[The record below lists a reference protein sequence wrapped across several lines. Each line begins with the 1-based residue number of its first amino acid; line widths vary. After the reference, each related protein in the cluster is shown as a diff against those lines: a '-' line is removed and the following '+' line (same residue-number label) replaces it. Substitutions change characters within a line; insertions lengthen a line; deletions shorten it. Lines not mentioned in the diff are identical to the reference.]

1 MKTEMIN
8 NEGNILPST
17 AISIK
22 VTNILTPYI
31 IRILKQKDYKKKL
44 NLINKKLMLL
54 EKKGMLNIDVE
65 RVEPK
70 IGNVVIVHDK
80 LDKDLDLPAWL
91 CRGIINSI
99 LDDMKNIYNV
109 FLPDYGIAVEL
120 QRNDFCMSS
129 TDLILDEYL
138 TYTVGLYDILPAALK
153 YNSPAQGES
162 SLLVS
167 EEWNALAIQYIKD
180 LMVASSTIYFDHLAS
195 DERGMMKF
203 LQNLVKCEKLEN
215 DIINDEIILYN
226 ISKEYKKSEETNA
239 QKESF
244 IKRMNKFK
252 GRKQLY
258 DKVRKGKE
266 KVLIYGKIKF
276 ECLQTIS
283 DLKFPAEIHKAWKS
297 LIKSFSPKKLQSYI
311 LPAIKSGLD
320 VIAIG
325 AAQSGKTLGY
335 TFAICGLLASKLDLP
350 RGVNPVALIL
360 CSSSS
365 KVLEVHSLFTE
376 FLQRYKTIES
386 VAAIN
391 GKSERSLVAEMF
403 NGCQILI
410 STPRFLTG
418 FIDQNRK
425 LLKFESLQYLILDD
439 GDVILDKYFDSISKL
454 FKKHKIIHNRELR
467 NTNGTLQIIITAK
480 HWTPQ
485 LKKMAAVLM
494 DCPYMCIAS
503 FIEATIFKSV
513 YPKMYIVNSKTKD
526 RKLLDLL
533 SNEFSKLRTVIIC
546 TNSAEAEKV
555 HKFLK
560 QSIKDI
566 LLAHEDMNLIHLQG
580 IKQCW
585 DACVSDSYPVLICT
599 DEVLSDLDITNATW
613 LIHYSISLRFKTQFN
628 FRFSTLF
635 DNLQEEKSTCK
646 VTILVDENNDIQ
658 FLSIIEIMQRINV
671 VIPQSLSENIEHI
684 RTALEKKKDNYPLC
698 NNIKLWGFC
707 YKNHSC
713 TLRHKII
720 SELDAPIIDIRM
732 KDKVKFRIIS
742 IHNVTQ
748 ISARIISYIKF
759 DTSEEIELSNV
770 QYMEIIIKIQEFY
783 SSVDN
788 RRNCESIYVGCICGL
803 EEPVDCYK
811 RVQILHIDEEDEMDK
826 PKYADVR
833 CIDNGVIL
841 KKVNIYR
848 LLHMPEELIKYPA
861 QVVDVFLT
869 DIAPHDDEYVWNRCA
884 IDTVFQW
891 FKDNVDGRSY
901 VIGTVNLHLKNTIW
915 VNTLEIGTKLIGYKD
930 IVGSSLKTEL
940 IKNDHAVEN
949 PEHLQQ
955 MYQLC
960 KDAGLLELNGY
971 NLNVLMN
978 K

>member
-195 DERGMMKF
+195 DERASPRCESSCIDTVFIIVQSVRSSFLVHGIFTKMMVTLF
-203 LQNLVKCEKLEN
+203 W
-215 DIINDEIILYN
+215 INIL
-226 ISKEYKKSEETNA
+226 
-239 QKESF
+239 
-244 IKRMNKFK
+244 
-252 GRKQLY
+252 
-258 DKVRKGKE
+258 
-266 KVLIYGKIKF
+266 
-276 ECLQTIS
+276 
-283 DLKFPAEIHKAWKS
+283 
-297 LIKSFSPKKLQSYI
+297 
-311 LPAIKSGLD
+311 
-320 VIAIG
+320 
-325 AAQSGKTLGY
+325 TL
-335 TFAICGLLASKLDLP
+335 
-350 RGVNPVALIL
+350 
-360 CSSSS
+360 
-365 KVLEVHSLFTE
+365 
-376 FLQRYKTIES
+376 
-386 VAAIN
+386 
-391 GKSERSLVAEMF
+391 
-403 NGCQILI
+403 
-410 STPRFLTG
+410 
-418 FIDQNRK
+418 
-425 LLKFESLQYLILDD
+425 
-439 GDVILDKYFDSISKL
+439 
-454 FKKHKIIHNRELR
+454 ELR